1 MMGEWS
7 GLFLVAPFHPSSFSR
22 KWGGC
27 PKDGWGKQITT
38 APRHVVQ
45 AWRGVNDLPSFPY
58 GDDVRESPKG

>member
-7 GLFLVAPFHPSSFSR
+7 GLFLVSALP
-22 KWGGC
+22 WV
-27 PKDGWGKQITT
+27 GKQITT